1 MVHAVAARSLPRYRT
16 LRTLCLENLRLT
28 PKLGIR
34 LKGVFHLLTLI
45 LATVVAPVATGA
57 LVVLGYRTLQ
67 LQTQNQELQNMIYN
81 YPPRIFA
88 YPKDELRCDLNKPGP
103 DGMMRLFVVIVTPH
117 NGYAVVNQ
125 TFFQLSYGFDSK
137 DFLDPDLLR
146 YNDASMYGETVF
158 AVPAGSVQT
167 TLEIAFLCD
176 VRLGFKWLQPGH
188 GVEFPM
194 GTVGIRVTFYDVQAD
209 RTYVSDA
216 TSTVWVDYSTI
227 KYQT

>member
-1 MVHAVAARSLPRYRT
+1 MM
-16 LRTLCLENLRLT
+16 
-28 PKLGIR
+28 
-34 LKGVFHLLTLI
+34 GVFAGI
-45 LATVVAPVATGA
+45 SVY
-57 LVVLGYRTLQ
+57 LGWQNNELSNRNLQ
-67 LQTQNQELQNMIYN
+67 LQNMIYN

-88 YPKDELRCDLNKPGP
+88 YPKDELRCDLNQPGAN
-103 DGMMRLFVVIVTPH
+103 GMMRLFVVIVTPH

-146 YNDASMYGETVF
+146 YNNASMYGETVL
-158 AVPAGSVQT
+158 AVPAGSFQT

-188 GVEFPM
+188 AVEFPM
-194 GTVGIRVTFYDVQAD
+194 GTVDIRVTFYDVQAG
-209 RTYVSDA
+209 RTYVTNA